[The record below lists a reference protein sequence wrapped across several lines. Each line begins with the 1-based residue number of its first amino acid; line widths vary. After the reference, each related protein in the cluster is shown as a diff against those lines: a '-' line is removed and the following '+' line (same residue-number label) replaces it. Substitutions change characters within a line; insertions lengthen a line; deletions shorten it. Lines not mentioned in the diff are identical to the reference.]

1 MVEYETIGIILAIV
15 GLVSY
20 QNKLIHDRLKEEI
33 ASAKEIHGNL
43 CGKITTLQKK
53 LDKISVHLGIF

>member
-33 ASAKEIHGNL
+33 SNAKDIHNQL
-43 CGKITTLQKK
+43 CSKITNLQKK
-53 LDKISVHLGIF
+53 LDKISIHLGVF